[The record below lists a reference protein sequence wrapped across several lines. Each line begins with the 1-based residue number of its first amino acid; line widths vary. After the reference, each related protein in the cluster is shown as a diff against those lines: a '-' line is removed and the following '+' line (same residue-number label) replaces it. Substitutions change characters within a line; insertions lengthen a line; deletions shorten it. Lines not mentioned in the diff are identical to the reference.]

1 MKVFILAGG
10 FATRLWPLTEKRA
23 KPLLPVAGK
32 PLLSHLVDQV
42 PKNLPVIVSTNSALA
57 EGFHAW
63 EKNYP
68 DRKIKIVVERTTH
81 DDEKLG
87 ALGAVAQWIK
97 DQSIRE
103 DILLLTGDNYL
114 GFSLSEFLKTYDGKT
129 PLLAAHDIQ
138 DLEKASSF
146 GTVILKDE
154 TQSENPGFVKAFQ
167 EKPKNPKTTLVSA
180 GCYVLPAATLS
191 TVIDFAKK
199 KPDNVGGIFE
209 EFLRL
214 KQDVMCFSFSEP
226 WLDIGSF
233 ASYLEAHKLLVDGK
247 NLLAPT
253 AKVTATVFHGSN
265 SIGEQSTV
273 HKSDLADCLVFEH
286 CSITDCTLK
295 NCVIDEGC
303 VLRGVD
309 LNGKMLRAGTR
320 LELD

>member
-10 FATRLWPLTEKRA
+10 FATRLWPLTENRA

-32 PLLSHLVDQV
+32 PLLSHLVDQI
-42 PKNLPVIVSTNSALA
+42 PKDLPITVSTNAALA
-57 EGFHAW
+57 EGFHEW
-63 EKNYP
+63 QTQYP
-68 DRKIKIVVERTTH
+68 DRKIKIVVEHTKH

-87 ALGAVAQWIK
+87 ALGATAQWISEQFIK
-97 DQSIRE
+97 E

-114 GFSLSEFLKTYDGKT
+114 GFSLKEFLECYDGKT
-129 PLLAAHDIQ
+129 PLLAAHDIK
-138 DLEKASSF
+138 DLEKASAF

-154 TQSENPGFVKAFQ
+154 TNGSRTAHVAAFD
-167 EKPKNPKTTLVSA
+167 EKPKKPKSTLVSA
-180 GCYVLPAATLS
+180 GCYVLPTHTLP
-191 TVIDFAKK
+191 TVTAFAKK

-214 KQDVMCFSFSEP
+214 KQDVMCFSFEEP

-233 ASYLEAHKLLVDGK
+233 SSYLDAHRLLVDGK

-265 SIGEQSTV
+265 SIGAESTV
-273 HKSDLADCLVFEH
+273 HGSDLADCLVFDH

-303 VLRGVD
+303 VLRGID